1 MTVIE
6 TILHDWCEDL
16 TDKLDAEAHLI
27 GIASPGTLR
36 PSFARWLVNDLH
48 FLVGDALDTAHQGL
62 LTTYEPAE
70 AASVLRAETASGPGC
85 DLMTSV
91 FPAAATLLV
100 DRQTAAASAIRELL
114 HRYAEDQ
121 EALGAFGHQG
131 PLTSIEVG
139 LGDSHAGGRQVAMLQ
154 TVGGDRVVYKP
165 RSHRTDSAWN
175 QIVGLMNHLAER
187 HTVDAIPV
195 FDRGDY
201 GWSSYCQI
209 VTSPGF
215 TDERGEQIGA
225 VLAVLHHLS
234 ATDMHRDNLVFTQ
247 TGPAILDTETIT
259 TQPIDQLIPGDPAAM
274 AATVL
279 GTSAVTAWTVGAD
292 GQWSSIAP
300 IHDLVHQGSPATN
313 EIERR
318 LVCIAHGY
326 RIGTHLLA
334 RREMRAAIADLVAT
348 ETRLITRRTSVY
360 ARLLGESVRGH
371 SLRSPEAR
379 ADIIA
384 KLEPWPSRH
393 EALVDQIVREEQACV
408 AAGDIPRFLV
418 TSDGIVR
425 SHRRDLGTMGVS
437 TSRAQHTD
445 QQAVR
450 ADTEAQIKVLNAALR
465 PVMLR
470 TDHTSLT
477 ASAQRIIDDLTER
490 LVRADGRWRAIGG
503 VLDPLKFAAAVGPL
517 GRGLYN
523 GRSGVALALAAS
535 RLLTPAASEFASSL
549 PAEHQQGMDDADH
562 HGFVGSSSDAY
573 AYSIAC
579 SLLRTEDPSHPGAEP
594 SDASNPLPN
603 TSDII
608 DGVAGEALSRLAAGR
623 LAEHTASEMLTKL
636 NDLWTGHGGHDLTNL
651 GMAHGSLGSSFAAV
665 RLGHYLNDG
674 PQERTWQ
681 DRFTSASAAV
691 AEASMAQ
698 LDHESVSWC
707 RGMAGL
713 VAAHLELTEIGL
725 PSPELAT
732 WTTWLLDHHQLAV
745 GQGLCCGAGALA
757 DVIATM
763 RHRQVPLPSSA
774 DDTLR
779 HWLRQPQNPRLPA
792 TQPHIGFMQ
801 GTAGTVYTLV
811 RLIPAGRS
819 LPSVLSFGSVPR

>member
-1 MTVIE
+1 MT
-6 TILHDWCEDL
+6 
-16 TDKLDAEAHLI
+16 AM
-27 GIASPGTLR
+27 P
-36 PSFARWLVNDLH
+36 
-48 FLVGDALDTAHQGL
+48 
-62 LTTYEPAE
+62 
-70 AASVLRAETASGPGC
+70 
-85 DLMTSV
+85 
-91 FPAAATLLV
+91 
-100 DRQTAAASAIRELL
+100 
-114 HRYAEDQ
+114 
-121 EALGAFGHQG
+121 
-131 PLTSIEVG
+131 
-139 LGDSHAGGRQVAMLQ
+139 GGRQVAMIQ
-154 TVGGDRVVYKP
+154 TLGRDCVIYKP

-175 QIVGLMNHLAER
+175 QIVGLVNHLAER
-187 HTVDAIPV
+187 HIVDAIPV
-195 FDRGDY
+195 IDRGDY
-201 GWSSYCQI
+201 GWSSYCQF
-209 VTSPGF
+209 VESPVF
-215 TDERGEQIGA
+215 TDERGEQIGV
-225 VLAVLHHLS
+225 VLAALHRLR
-234 ATDMHRDNLVFTQ
+234 ATDMHRQNLVFTQ

-259 TQPIDQLIPGDPAAM
+259 TLPIDQVIPGDPAAT

-279 GTSAVTAWTVGAD
+279 DTSAVTAWSVGAD
-292 GQWSSIAP
+292 GHWSSIAP
-300 IHDLVHQGSPATN
+300 IHDLIYRDSPTTN
-313 EIERR
+313 EIDRR
-318 LVCIAHGY
+318 LACIADGY
-326 RIGTHLLA
+326 RIGTQLLA
-334 RREMRAAIADLVAT
+334 RREIRAAIADLVAT
-348 ETRLITRRTSVY
+348 ETRLITRRTAVY

-371 SLRSPEAR
+371 SLRSPKAR

-384 KLEPWPSRH
+384 KLEPWPSPH

-425 SHRRDLGTMGVS
+425 SHRRVLGTMDVS
-437 TSRAQHTD
+437 TARAQDTD

-450 ADTEAQIKVLNAALR
+450 ADAEAQIKVLDAALR

-470 TDHTSLT
+470 ADHTSL
-477 ASAQRIIDDLTER
+477 AVSAQRIIDDLAER
-490 LVRADGRWRAIGG
+490 LVRVDGRWRAIGG

-535 RLLTPAASEFASSL
+535 RLLPPAASEFTSSL
-549 PAEHQQGMDDADH
+549 PPEHQQGMDDADH

-579 SLLRTEDPSHPGAEP
+579 SLFRPEGPAHPSNEPSH
-594 SDASNPLPN
+594 ASNPLPN

-608 DGVAGEALSRLAAGR
+608 DGVAGEALSRLANKR

-636 NDLWTGHGGHDLTNL
+636 NDLWTSHDGHDGHDLTNL

-665 RLGHYLNDG
+665 RLSHYLNDG

-681 DRFTSASAAV
+681 DRFTSASAAI

-713 VAAHLELTEIGL
+713 VAAHLELIEMGA
-725 PSPELAT
+725 PSPDLPT
-732 WTTWLLDHHQLAV
+732 WTTWLLDHHQLAA
-745 GQGLCCGAGALA
+745 GQALCCGAGALA

-763 RHRQVPLPSSA
+763 RHRQMPLPSSA

-779 HWLRQPQNPRLPA
+779 HWLRQSQNPRLPA

-811 RLIPAGRS
+811 RLTPAGRS